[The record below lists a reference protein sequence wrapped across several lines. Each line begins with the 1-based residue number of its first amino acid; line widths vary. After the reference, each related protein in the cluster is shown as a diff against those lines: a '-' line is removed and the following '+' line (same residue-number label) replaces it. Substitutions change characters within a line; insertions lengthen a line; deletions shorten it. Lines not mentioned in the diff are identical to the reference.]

1 MTASAIP
8 LIHASYRFAPT
19 KDASLGLSQ
28 KNYNTT
34 LGTEKTIYSSN
45 KPDDVHQILLGFTM
59 PDEAVQNAKYITKCT
74 LTMPFFEIPQSA
86 PATIW
91 AIRGEGEWDQATVTG
106 AHQPAKVGVEKKF
119 LVDSN
124 EDFQLDV
131 TYMCVDAAQK
141 GADISIFV
149 ASLDSPYTGTSI
161 EGGRPATL
169 EVGVLFQH
177 N

>member
-1 MTASAIP
+1 MKFFATAAAFLATAAMTVSAIP

-59 PDEAVQNAKYITKCT
+59 PDEA

-106 AHQPAKVGVEKKF
+106 AHQPAKVG
-119 LVDSN
+119 
-124 EDFQLDV
+124 LDV